1 MSGLRRELGLRDLVL
16 FNIAAVAGI
25 RWLAAAAHAG
35 PGSITLWVL
44 AAVAFFVPSALAV
57 SALSR
62 RFPEHG
68 GIYIWTRESFG
79 DWHGFLCG
87 WCYWL
92 SNFFFLPS
100 LLLAGVGMASLAL
113 GFAEDRAWAMTLAM
127 VVLWA
132 SLVTNLVGIRVG
144 KWTENIGGFA
154 TYVAGILLIAAAAIA
169 ATKSGFSVPF
179 SLIPDASLEKL
190 NLWSQI
196 AFAFG
201 GLELGAIM
209 GGEIHD
215 PRRTVPRAA
224 WISGIAVAAFYI
236 LGTLSFLVFL
246 PPDQVNVVTGLVQV
260 ASVAEKSLGVPYLG
274 IAVAVLVL
282 VGLAGQIGAWAG
294 GTARVPFV
302 LGMDRYL
309 PAAFARLHPRWQTP
323 YLAILMQG
331 AACTFFL
338 LAAQAGESFRAGYQI
353 LVDLTVISYFLPFL
367 YLFSAAWKI
376 GQRATAASGIAVT
389 LVAVGLAFVPLAGV
403 GSFWLFETKLL
414 GGTALLIGSGYLCFR
429 RYHSAKG

>member
-62 RFPEHG
+62 RFPEQG

-201 GLELGAIM
+201 GLELGAITSFRFSTCSAPP
-209 GGEIHD
+209 GRSASE
-215 PRRTVPRAA
+215 RQRRAA
-224 WISGIAVAAFYI
+224 S
-236 LGTLSFLVFL
+236 
-246 PPDQVNVVTGLVQV
+246 P
-260 ASVAEKSLGVPYLG
+260 
-274 IAVAVLVL
+274 
-282 VGLAGQIGAWAG
+282 
-294 GTARVPFV
+294 
-302 LGMDRYL
+302 
-309 PAAFARLHPRWQTP
+309 
-323 YLAILMQG
+323 
-331 AACTFFL
+331 
-338 LAAQAGESFRAGYQI
+338 
-353 LVDLTVISYFLPFL
+353 
-367 YLFSAAWKI
+367 
-376 GQRATAASGIAVT
+376 
-389 LVAVGLAFVPLAGV
+389 
-403 GSFWLFETKLL
+403 
-414 GGTALLIGSGYLCFR
+414 
-429 RYHSAKG
+429 